1 MGRIEVMEPSS
12 GPAPVEPTIHK
23 AIAVLGLV
31 LAGSAAMPWLPDGA
45 TFVDLVLEA
54 FHRSV
59 LEAVLR
65 TVGFGSPVLFGL
77 CVALGI
83 LVLRPPIARRLVRL
97 PIGFMHSQLVLVA
110 IVMMTERERVVGAVA
125 LLGFAVVSALRF
137 AVHSA
142 RTRAEGDGPSLAW
155 LVRWGAM
162 IVAGV
167 AGWMQLQRVADI
179 AFGRG
184 LDVALASAVLMI
196 LVFGR
201 RRFRAAAPMR

>member
-1 MGRIEVMEPSS
+1 MEPSP

-23 AIAVLGLV
+23 GIAVLGLV

-45 TFVDLVLEA
+45 TFVDLVIEA

-59 LEAVLR
+59 LEAVLL
-65 TVGFGSPVLFGL
+65 TVGFGSPFLFGL

-83 LVLRPPIARRLVRL
+83 LALRPPIARRLVRL

-110 IVMMTERERVVGAVA
+110 IVMMTERERVAGAVA

-137 AVHSA
+137 AFHSA

-167 AGWMQLQRVADI
+167 AGWMELQRVADI

-196 LVFGR
+196 LAFGH
-201 RRFRAAAPMR
+201 RRFRAAAPIG